1 VRQKQDL
8 DSRSERS
15 STVQD
20 TPLSIAAITGSNL
33 QLRGITSALQVVQS
47 VPGIAVSSA
56 GPGQA
61 QYEIRGL
68 SSVGGESPTIGFY
81 LDETPITPPATA
93 ATGMSAVDPDLY
105 DIDRLW
111 NIDRWS

>member
-1 VRQKQDL
+1 
-8 DSRSERS
+8 
-15 STVQD
+15 
-20 TPLSIAAITGSNL
+20 
-33 QLRGITSALQVVQS
+33 
-47 VPGIAVSSA
+47 
-56 GPGQA
+56 
-61 QYEIRGL
+61 
-68 SSVGGESPTIGFY
+68 